1 MKCRC
6 YASFVRD
13 DSRRN
18 QDWSDIEIR
27 SNFKS
32 QRMLLFEKLS
42 SCIVTYLVD
51 KCKIWNFISTLLP
64 RLIIVQSLKWFA
76 RSTNNCIVVRLVKS
90 WSFSGCEF
98 CERDSVG
105 VERRKINKK
114 GHCVVKKGSL
124 IQPSRFCNDYSSTD
138 SPYWSF
144 TGKEIERLNIVL
156 RNLKDFQDSL
166 GFPSMER
173 FHSGYRTCR
182 IF

>member
-1 MKCRC
+1 MKF
-6 YASFVRD
+6 YLHSFTSVNNSAKFEMVRKV
-13 DSRRN
+13 N
-18 QDWSDIEIR
+18 EQ
-27 SNFKS
+27 
-32 QRMLLFEKLS
+32 
-42 SCIVTYLVD
+42 CG
-51 KCKIWNFISTLLP
+51 
-64 RLIIVQSLKWFA
+64 
-76 RSTNNCIVVRLVKS
+76 IVVRLVKS
-90 WSFSGCEF
+90 WDFSGCEF

-105 VERRKINKK
+105 VERRKVNKK
-114 GHCVVKKGSL
+114 GHCVVRKGSL

>member
-6 YASFVRD
+6 YAPFVRD

-124 IQPSRFCNDYSSTD
+124 IQPSRFCNQ
-138 SPYWSF
+138 
-144 TGKEIERLNIVL
+144 RLFINRLSLSIIYRK
-156 RNLKDFQDSL
+156 RNRTFEYCSEKS
-166 GFPSMER
+166 ER
-173 FHSGYRTCR
+173 FPRFLGISFYGK
-182 IF
+182 IPFGI